1 MSSLWPALNQSF
13 RSQTVMNHFRIINL
27 LICKGQNIS
36 FKILFIYY
44 YYYFFLASRHIKRI
58 HEKIA
63 PVHECPHCSKSFYEK
78 FDLARHVKT
87 HDASKRCEKCHKL
100 LPSVNTR
107 KHICKTPEA
116 EQDPNLKC
124 TVCGIYLETKVKWGF
139 HMWKHTK
146 DPIYIQTRKP
156 LLASSLPA
164 KIIEKPKQPCLLQK
178 VNS

>member
-1 MSSLWPALNQSF
+1 M
-13 RSQTVMNHFRIINL
+13 V
-27 LICKGQNIS
+27 
-36 FKILFIYY
+36 
-44 YYYFFLASRHIKRI
+44 SRHIKRI